1 MKTQTKSVFS
11 DIIQVLQVELA
22 KLELIFNFSRVHYYK
37 YTREGG
43 LWDYSSMGV
52 D

>member
-22 KLELIFNFSRVHYYK
+22 KLELIFYYLAYNIINTQEK
-37 YTREGG
+37 VVCGIILR
-43 LWDYSSMGV
+43 WA
-52 D
+52 